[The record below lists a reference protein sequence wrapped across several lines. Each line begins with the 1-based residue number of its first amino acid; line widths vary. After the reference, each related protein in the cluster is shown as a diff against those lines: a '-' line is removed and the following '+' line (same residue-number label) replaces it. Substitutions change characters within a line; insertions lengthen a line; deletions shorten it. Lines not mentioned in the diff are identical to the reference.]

1 MHLDSIC
8 DGSLIEHESWFPFFL
23 PENLALSFAI
33 FSGSVG
39 LSSKTP
45 QQSLS
50 LGKSSP
56 RERVIKGSVCLWF
69 FLASV
74 CRWRHRKGQSP
85 QPTHNPVVQ
94 LSNFP
99 QAVELVIGAL
109 KGDFLM
115 APTGGGECRP
125 FTYTMRQM
133 SYLLS
138 LEKWVARHAVFWEH
152 SLSLWLH
159 FSPVSSPDRTVLE
172 FKVMAEALV
181 HQRAFNGR

>member
-8 DGSLIEHESWFPFFL
+8 DGPPHWAWKPVSFFL

-74 CRWRHRKGQSP
+74 CRWRCRKGQGP
-85 QPTHNPVVQ
+85 QPTHNTVVQ

-99 QAVELVIGAL
+99 QAVAVAIGSL
-109 KGDFLM
+109 KGDFLI

-125 FTYTMRQM
+125 FTYTMRRM
-133 SYLLS
+133 SYLLR
-138 LEKWVARHAVFWEH
+138 LERWVARMVARVFLRTQFA
-152 SLSLWLH
+152 SLAP
-159 FSPVSSPDRTVLE
+159 FSPQYHP
-172 FKVMAEALV
+172 
-181 HQRAFNGR
+181 